1 MVLSCPAI
9 SAWGSCCGLG
19 REWSMPG
26 TGFSWF
32 LSDSVHLDKSHR
44 MVSRCVSES
53 CRPSGMHTC
62 LTKSLSTGL
71 VLLHSTNIESGVWT
85 MSNKWVMLDSTRN
98 QSQSM
103 YAFPKL
109 KADSEVQTSS
119 ADSLPVTCH
128 ASYPGTILIESW
140 SLGSSG
146 VPLCPSFR
154 FLHRLSEF
162 SQNSQNSELPSANTE
177 DHCWMNLCVSVRP
190 GIELSAAPQ
199 NTWKSM
205 YKQWSSMILFIFV
218 YDCIASLVL
227 VHLPNSTDSNF
238 QLKHSKRLKRYKQDR
253 FACSRHES
261 SPRCCAAALRES
273 IWAVLCGFINGFM
286 TLSYAF
292 PLPFGTIWF
301 IWEVERLDCA
311 CFDFRESHRLRK

>member
-62 LTKSLSTGL
+62 LTKSLSTAL

-85 MSNKWVMLDSTRN
+85 ISNKWVMLDSTRN

-162 SQNSQNSELPSANTE
+162 PELWASKRKHRRSLLDESLHECTSWHWAVCCTAE
-177 DHCWMNLCVSVRP
+177 HLKVR
-190 GIELSAAPQ
+190 
-199 NTWKSM
+199 M

-227 VHLPNSTDSNF
+227 VHLPK
-238 QLKHSKRLKRYKQDR
+238 LYRL
-253 FACSRHES
+253 
-261 SPRCCAAALRES
+261 
-273 IWAVLCGFINGFM
+273 
-286 TLSYAF
+286 
-292 PLPFGTIWF
+292 
-301 IWEVERLDCA
+301 
-311 CFDFRESHRLRK
+311 